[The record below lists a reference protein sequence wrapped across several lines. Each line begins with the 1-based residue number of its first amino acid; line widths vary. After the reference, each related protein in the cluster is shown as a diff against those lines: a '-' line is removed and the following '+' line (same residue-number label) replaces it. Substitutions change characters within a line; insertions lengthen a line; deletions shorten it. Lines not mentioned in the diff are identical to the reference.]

1 MKAFFLSLL
10 LTLATSSWAQ
20 TAGSLDGVGT
30 SARFFYPRA
39 IAAAPSGELWV
50 ADSSNHSIRHIS
62 PEGVVS
68 TIAGLAGQA
77 GSADGLG
84 SAARFYFPRGI
95 ALDARGGAWVADS
108 SNHTVRHISASG
120 QVRTV
125 AGLAGQKGQADGV
138 GSHARFNSPNGLAL
152 DPQGEVLVADYGNH
166 SIRRISPEGVVTT
179 LAGLAGQAGNAD
191 GQGAAARFHSPN
203 GLAVDAAGWVYVAD
217 THNHSIRRISPD
229 GAVTTLAGLAGQAGS
244 ADGMGSAARLNAP
257 RGIAIDAQGWLYVA
271 DNNNHSIRR
280 VSPQGQVSTWA
291 GLAGQ
296 SAYVNA
302 QGAAARLHYPRS
314 VAIDGAGHVYVA
326 DTYNHAVRRI
336 SPDGRVST
344 WAGAAPA
351 AQPENPADTAV
362 PASSAWRAPHHV
374 LLDGQGRR
382 YVSDNESGRI
392 YRSTPAG
399 DWQVWVDRSAG
410 LRQPRGMSWDAQ
422 GHVLVADSAAQQIFR
437 ISPAGK
443 VSVLAGLAGQAGA
456 RDGAAAQA
464 LFFQPMAVVQAADGR
479 ILVAD
484 SANHAIRSISPE
496 GQVSTLAGAL
506 QQAGAEDGAA
516 ASSRW
521 RSPCGLALSPDG
533 KFLYIADS
541 SNQAVRSI
549 DLATGQ
555 VRTIAGRLGLE
566 GQQDGTGSEAGL
578 NFPRSLA
585 VDKQGQIW
593 LADSLNHSVRLI
605 DAQTGRVQTAA
616 GLSGHKGKQDGVG
629 DGARFYYPRGI
640 TVDAQG
646 QIWLADTLNAQ
657 VRLLRYRAGSPL
669 LEVSTIAAP

>member
-50 ADSSNHSIRHIS
+50 ADSSNHSIRRIS

-68 TIAGLAGQA
+68 TAAGLAGQA

-138 GSHARFNSPNGLAL
+138 GSHARFDSPNGLAVNA
-152 DPQGEVLVADYGNH
+152 QGDVLVADYGNH
-166 SIRRISPEGVVTT
+166 SIRRISPEGV
-179 LAGLAGQAGNAD
+179 
-191 GQGAAARFHSPN
+191 
-203 GLAVDAAGWVYVAD
+203 
-217 THNHSIRRISPD
+217 
-229 GAVTTLAGLAGQAGS
+229 VTTLAGLAGQAGS

-344 WAGAAPA
+344 WAGDAPA
-351 AQPENPADTAV
+351 AQPENPADTTV

-437 ISPAGK
+437 ISPAGQ

-464 LFFQPMAVVQAADGR
+464 LFFQPMSVVQAADGR

-484 SANHAIRSISPE
+484 SANHAIRSISPGGE
-496 GQVSTLAGAL
+496 VSTLAGAL